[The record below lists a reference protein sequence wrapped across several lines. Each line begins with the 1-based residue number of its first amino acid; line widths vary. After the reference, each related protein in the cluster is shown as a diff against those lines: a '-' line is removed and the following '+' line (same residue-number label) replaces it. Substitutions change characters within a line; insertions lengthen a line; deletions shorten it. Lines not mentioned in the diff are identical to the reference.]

1 LQTLADRIY
10 RTQELYSFLF
20 QEKEASLMCSE
31 MYLND
36 PTIDCKPYYDNYKN
50 CNKFW
55 TAVQVYRSMNMR
67 KTRYDLPEGEEYDQW
82 KKQLPEWLV
91 TKKLNIPDMV
101 KEQQKAVN
109 SEE

>member
-1 LQTLADRIY
+1 
-10 RTQELYSFLF
+10 
-20 QEKEASLMCSE
+20 
-31 MYLND
+31 
-36 PTIDCKPYYDNYKN
+36 
-50 CNKFW
+50 
-55 TAVQVYRSMNMR
+55 MR

>member
-1 LQTLADRIY
+1 MVCNWKKRKYCPVRFRNRIFFY
-10 RTQELYSFLF
+10 
-20 QEKEASLMCSE
+20 
-31 MYLND
+31 
-36 PTIDCKPYYDNYKN
+36 I
-50 CNKFW
+50 
-55 TAVQVYRSMNMR
+55 R